1 MATEIWL
8 AIVSALLTV
17 IGCFFMVGLK
27 SVSHRLA
34 HLEQQDGKII
44 SALLML
50 LIAKA
55 GDAVAVA
62 EAMHAL
68 INRDLPSV

>member
-1 MATEIWL
+1 MSTEIWL

-17 IGCFFMVGLK
+17 IGCFFIIGFK
-27 SVSHRLA
+27 DISRRLA
-34 HLEQQDGKII
+34 HLETQDGKII
-44 SALLML
+44 SAVLML